1 MRPAGAHLNGCKS
14 LIRPVVGRI
23 LPMARVP
30 WVTAILKEA
39 GWQISGLTIRNHIRL
54 QTGYGPITTRE
65 PFMVNMADRS
75 RNGTCAYPGKSAW
88 NVLKDFLLKIKKYI

>member
-39 GWQISGLTIRNHIRL
+39 GWQIS
-54 QTGYGPITTRE
+54 
-65 PFMVNMADRS
+65 V
-75 RNGTCAYPGKSAW
+75 
-88 NVLKDFLLKIKKYI
+88 